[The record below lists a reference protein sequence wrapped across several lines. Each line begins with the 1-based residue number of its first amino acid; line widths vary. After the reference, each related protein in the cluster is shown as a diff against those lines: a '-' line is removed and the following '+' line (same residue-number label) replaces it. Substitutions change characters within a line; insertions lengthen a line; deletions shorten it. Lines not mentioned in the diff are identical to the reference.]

1 MFLRYSTGV
10 IFMYLRKA
18 RLYKMDNEITRADN
32 KFAEYVMELDY
43 SSIGPSVYAGNISS
57 SVLSDIMAISRRAF
71 RRQDVIVYV
80 GIDMEGMVFTGD
92 AIIYWLDSGEEVVRI
107 PYSEIERVDFD
118 DTDII
123 IEHGDTVLSITLGE
137 DAEDEKYPR
146 YMYNFIMD
154 ILDYE

>member
-1 MFLRYSTGV
+1 MGV
-10 IFMYLRKA
+10 IFMYLRKV
-18 RLYKMDNEITRADN
+18 RLYKMDNEMTRADN

-43 SSIGPSVYAGNISS
+43 SIGSSVYAGNISS

-80 GIDMEGMVFTGD
+80 GIDMDEEYDEGMVFTGD

-123 IEHGDTVLSITLGE
+123 IEHGDTELSITLGE

>member
-10 IFMYLRKA
+10 MFMYLRKV

-43 SSIGPSVYAGNISS
+43 SSIGSSVYAGNISS

-80 GIDMEGMVFTGD
+80 GIDMDEEYDEGMVFTGD
-92 AIIYWLDSGEEVVRI
+92 AIIYWL
-107 PYSEIERVDFD
+107 ERVDFD

-123 IEHGDTVLSITLGE
+123 IEHGDTVHSITLGE

>member
-1 MFLRYSTGV
+1 M
-10 IFMYLRKA
+10 FMYLRKV
-18 RLYKMDNEITRADN
+18 RLYKMDNEMTRADN

-43 SSIGPSVYAGNISS
+43 SSIGSSVYAGNISS

-80 GIDMEGMVFTGD
+80 GIDMDEEYDEGMVFTGD

-146 YMYNFIMD
+146 YYYGYIR
-154 ILDYE
+154 L

>member
-1 MFLRYSTGV
+1 
-10 IFMYLRKA
+10 
-18 RLYKMDNEITRADN
+18 MDE
-32 KFAEYVMELDY
+32 EYD
-43 SSIGPSVYAGNISS
+43 
-57 SVLSDIMAISRRAF
+57 
-71 RRQDVIVYV
+71 
-80 GIDMEGMVFTGD
+80 EGMVFTGD

-137 DAEDEKYPR
+137 DAEDEKYPQ

>member
-1 MFLRYSTGV
+1 M
-10 IFMYLRKA
+10 
-18 RLYKMDNEITRADN
+18 TRADN

-80 GIDMEGMVFTGD
+80 GIDMD
-92 AIIYWLDSGEEVVRI
+92 
-107 PYSEIERVDFD
+107 
-118 DTDII
+118 
-123 IEHGDTVLSITLGE
+123 E

>member
-10 IFMYLRKA
+10 MFMYLRKV

-43 SSIGPSVYAGNISS
+43 SSIGS

-80 GIDMEGMVFTGD
+80 GIDMDEEYDEGMVFTGD

-123 IEHGDTVLSITLGE
+123 IEHGDTVHSITLGE